1 MKVEDPKNVDLQAD
15 AKKIVLD
22 HFDKSGL
29 MNKMKAQIKFNV
41 LQILEKQKQ
50 NIKQKVE
57 FDYSTPLHRMNKTK
71 EIVLACHLIKEF
83 LQFYEMDYTFP
94 IFENESNIRENIKKE
109 TLTTELS
116 LQNNLNSSVN
126 EPKPLLVQLIASYQ
140 AELKNKINQ
149 EQVANRLDESYGVK
163 SNLVIY
169 ANNLDAQSVKSE
181 NNNPIMSPGLGHGKK
196 QLSPINFINKS
207 VEMKDPNTS
216 QDSSKF
222 NTANID
228 EFYSKEKQDTN
239 INKSNNSN
247 NSNSN
252 LTDYKNY
259 PLNTLNTDE
268 NKKII
273 KENNQNKEANNIS
286 PYQYQTNEYNTNDKY
301 DEEFNEVI
309 LEEIEDPKIRK
320 EENENED
327 SKKSITGSANNFMS
341 SLGYDSSITNYKLE
355 DFDHVEE
362 VEKPL

>member
-29 MNKMKAQIKFNV
+29 KNKMKAQIKFNV
-41 LQILEKQKQ
+41 LQILERQKQ

-149 EQVANRLDESYGVK
+149 EQVTNRLDESYGVK
-163 SNLVIY
+163 SNLGIY
-169 ANNLDAQSVKSE
+169 ANNLDAHSVKPE
-181 NNNPIMSPGLGHGKK
+181 NNNPILSPGLGHGKK

-239 INKSNNSN
+239 INNSSNMNSN
-247 NSNSN
+247 V
-252 LTDYKNY
+252 TDYKNY
-259 PLNTLNTDE
+259 PLNSLNTDE

-273 KENNQNKEANNIS
+273 KEDNQNKEGSNIS
-286 PYQYQTNEYNTNDKY
+286 PYEYQTNEYNTNDKY

-309 LEEIEDPKIRK
+309 LEEIEDAKIRK

>member
-1 MKVEDPKNVDLQAD
+1 MKVEEPRSVDLQAD
-15 AKKIVLD
+15 VKKIVLE

-29 MNKMKAQIKFNV
+29 MNKMKAQIKFDV

-57 FDYSTPLHRMNKTK
+57 FDYSTPLQRMNKSK

-83 LQFYEMDYTFP
+83 LQFYQMDYTFP

-126 EPKPLLVQLIASYQ
+126 EPKPLLVQLIACYQ
-140 AELKNKINQ
+140 SELKNKMNPD
-149 EQVANRLDESYGVK
+149 QVTNRLDESYGVK
-163 SNLVIY
+163 SNLGVY
-169 ANNLDAQSVKSE
+169 ASNLDAHSVKPGMSD
-181 NNNPIMSPGLGHGKK
+181 PILSPALGHGKK

-207 VEMKDPNTS
+207 VEMQEHNTS

-222 NTANID
+222 NTANIV
-228 EFYSKEKQDTN
+228 EFYSKDKDEGAK
-239 INKSNNSN
+239 
-247 NSNSN
+247 N
-252 LTDYKNY
+252 LPDLKNY
-259 PLNTLNTDE
+259 PMNTLNTDE

-273 KENNQNKEANNIS
+273 KEDNKKISDNHSKENNSSA
-286 PYQYQTNEYNTNDKY
+286 YQYQTNEYNTNDKY

-320 EENENED
+320 DENEYED
-327 SKKSITGSANNFMS
+327 SKKSITGSANNYMS

-355 DFDHVEE
+355 DFDHVED